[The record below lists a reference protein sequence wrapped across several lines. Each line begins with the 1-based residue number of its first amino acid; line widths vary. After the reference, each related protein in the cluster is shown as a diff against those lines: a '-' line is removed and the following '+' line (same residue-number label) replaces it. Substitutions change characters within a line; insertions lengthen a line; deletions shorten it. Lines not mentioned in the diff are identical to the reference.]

1 MWEFNYGSSTEIAA
15 LLERKSLAMSK
26 KFGQNF
32 LFSNEARSRIVS
44 LLGAPSGSCVWEI
57 GPGAGSIT
65 SLLLKSGVKLTAFE
79 IDHGFCA
86 LLRQEAFKDEEN
98 FILVEGDALKT
109 LFMNESRPDYI
120 CGNLPYNVGSVIIAR
135 LIENSIL
142 PSRMVFTL
150 QKEVVERMCARPGD
164 EQYSSFSILTQAD
177 YENTL
182 AFCISRNCFYPKPNV
197 DSAVVLMTKRSESLI
212 PSELRPFFLPFIRQV
227 FSQRRKTVRNN
238 LSAFSRP
245 ELEKAFSSSGL
256 SGNERAEA
264 LSFDQ
269 LVSLASALE
278 KVRQKQPEPV

>member
-44 LLGAPSGSCVWEI
+44 LLGAPAGSCVWEI
-57 GPGAGSIT
+57 GPGA
-65 SLLLKSGVKLTAFE
+65 
-79 IDHGFCA
+79 
-86 LLRQEAFKDEEN
+86 EN

-212 PSELRPFFLPFIRQV
+212 PSELRPFFLSFIRQV

-269 LVSLASALE
+269 LISLASALE